1 MEAAD
6 DGEIFFMNL
15 VLAYEVE
22 PDEVGDDERSIDLF
36 WIDRPW
42 SEVEESEWCG
52 RSCCREVFRAAQEA
66 ARTVPTVAGPVKLA
80 GQESSLDPGK
90 FPLFRSKEIPA
101 RNMELRKSPPLERGG
116 IPARNRNERTRIAE
130 FVGKSSL
137 DPGEFPLSRSKE
149 ILVGNMELRKFPP
162 LERGRIPDRIR
173 NKRSGLDLGKFL
185 PPGSEE
191 VQCQSVSGR

>member
-1 MEAAD
+1 MFSATEEQEGWRTPDHSWPQMEAAD

-22 PDEVGDDERSIDLF
+22 PDEEGDDERSIDLF

-42 SEVEESEWCG
+42 SEVEESEWRG

-66 ARTVPTVAGPVKLA
+66 ARTVPTVAGPVELT

-116 IPARNRNERTRIAE
+116 DSCQEQEREDA
-130 FVGKSSL
+130 
-137 DPGEFPLSRSKE
+137 
-149 ILVGNMELRKFPP
+149 
-162 LERGRIPDRIR
+162 DRR
-173 NKRSGLDLGKFL
+173 VCR
-185 PPGSEE
+185 E
-191 VQCQSVSGR
+191 V